1 MRNATWGVLGRP
13 TRLLNCFGNLRQGI
27 VALFFTPPLLQGGW
41 LLPMHR
47 GGGRQPEFEMCVWN
61 LRLEFFGEIKTSSRS
76 PLMAVL

>member
-61 LRLEFFGEIKTSSRS
+61 LRL
-76 PLMAVL
+76 